1 MKFTTMLPLLLG
13 ALLTSACATQ
23 TLDVPR
29 ADNYPVSS
37 QKKARAV
44 HHWDVLA
51 EDVAGRIADKL
62 QPKYAGQVLY
72 VQAAGDSAF
81 MQGFRKLLINQLVAR
96 GMEVATQPGGA
107 ALQVKLDA
115 QLVRHNSSTGNSVQM
130 KATSLAAGVAV
141 IRDLTFQ
148 HSATAYTL
156 IGLGAAAGLDAANL
170 ALNGS
175 ASGGPTRSEVLV
187 TTTVESAQR
196 YLVSTSD
203 VYYIE
208 SEDATLYKAQDPLH
222 SWKVV
227 GQ

>member
-1 MKFTTMLPLLLG
+1 MRFPPMVPMLLG
-13 ALLTSACATQ
+13 ALLTTACATQ

-51 EDVAGRIADKL
+51 DDVAGRIAEKL
-62 QPKYAGQVLY
+62 QPRHTGQPLY

-96 GMEVATQPGGA
+96 GMEVSTQPAG

-115 QLVRHNSSTGNSVQM
+115 QLVRHNSQAGNSVQL
-130 KATSLAAGVAV
+130 KATSLAAGIAV

-148 HSATAYTL
+148 HTATAYTL

-175 ASGGPTRSEVLV
+175 ASGGPTRTEVLV
-187 TTTVESAQR
+187 TTTVEAAQR

-208 SEDATLYKAQDPLH
+208 SEDASLYKAQDPLH
-222 SWKVV
+222 TWKVV

>member
-1 MKFTTMLPLLLG
+1 MRFPPMVPMLLG
-13 ALLTSACATQ
+13 ALLTTACATQ

-29 ADNYPVSS
+29 ADNYPVSA

-51 EDVAGRIADKL
+51 EDVAGRIAEKL
-62 QPKYAGQVLY
+62 QPKYAGQPLY

-81 MQGFRKLLINQLVAR
+81 MQGFRKLLINQLVSR
-96 GMEVATQPGGA
+96 GMEVATQPTG

-115 QLVRHNSSTGNSVQM
+115 QLVRHNSKAGNSVQL
-130 KATSLAAGVAV
+130 KATSLAAGIAV

-175 ASGGPTRSEVLV
+175 ASGGPTRTEVLV
-187 TTTVESAQR
+187 TTTVEAAQR
-196 YLVSTSD
+196 YLVSTSA

-208 SEDATLYKAQDPLH
+208 SEDASLYKAQDPLH
-222 SWKVV
+222 NWKVV

>member
-1 MKFTTMLPLLLG
+1 MKFRPMLPLLLG
-13 ALLTSACATQ
+13 AILTSACATQ

-51 EDVAGRIADKL
+51 EDVAGRIAEKL
-62 QPKYAGQVLY
+62 QPKYAGQPLY
-72 VQAAGDSAF
+72 VQAAGDSSF
-81 MQGFRKLLINQLVAR
+81 MQGFRKLLINQLIAK
-96 GMEVATQPGGA
+96 GMEVATQPVG

-115 QLVRHNSSTGNSVQM
+115 QLVRHNSQAGNSVQL
-130 KATSLAAGVAV
+130 KATSLAAGIAV

-148 HSATAYTL
+148 HTATAYTL

-175 ASGGPTRSEVLV
+175 ASGGPTRTEVLV
-187 TTTVESAQR
+187 TTTVEAAQR

-208 SEDATLYKAQDPLH
+208 SEDASLYKAQDPLH
-222 SWKVV
+222 TWKVV

>member
-1 MKFTTMLPLLLG
+1 MKFRPMLPLLLG
-13 ALLTSACATQ
+13 AILTSACATQ

-51 EDVAGRIADKL
+51 EDVAGRIAEKL
-62 QPKYAGQVLY
+62 QPKYAGQPLY
-72 VQAAGDSAF
+72 VQAAGDSSF
-81 MQGFRKLLINQLVAR
+81 MQGFRKLLINQLIAK
-96 GMEVATQPGGA
+96 GMEVATQPAGT
-107 ALQVKLDA
+107 LQVKLDA
-115 QLVRHNSSTGNSVQM
+115 QLVRHNSQAGNSVQL
-130 KATSLAAGVAV
+130 KATSLAAGIAV

-148 HSATAYTL
+148 HTATAYTL

-175 ASGGPTRSEVLV
+175 ASGGPTRTEVLV
-187 TTTVESAQR
+187 TTTVEAAQR

-208 SEDATLYKAQDPLH
+208 SEDASLYKAQDPLH
-222 SWKVV
+222 TWKVV

>member
-1 MKFTTMLPLLLG
+1 MKFRPMLPLLLG
-13 ALLTSACATQ
+13 AILTSACATQ

-51 EDVAGRIADKL
+51 EDVAGRIAEKL
-62 QPKYAGQVLY
+62 QPKYAAQPLY
-72 VQAAGDSAF
+72 VQAAGDSSF
-81 MQGFRKLLINQLVAR
+81 MQGFRKLLINQLIAK
-96 GMEVATQPGGA
+96 GMEVATQPVG

-115 QLVRHNSSTGNSVQM
+115 QLVRHNSQAGNSVQL
-130 KATSLAAGVAV
+130 KATSLAAGIAV

-148 HSATAYTL
+148 HTATAYTL

-175 ASGGPTRSEVLV
+175 ASGGPTRTEVLV
-187 TTTVESAQR
+187 TTTVEAAQR

-208 SEDATLYKAQDPLH
+208 SEDASLYKAQDPLH
-222 SWKVV
+222 TWKVV